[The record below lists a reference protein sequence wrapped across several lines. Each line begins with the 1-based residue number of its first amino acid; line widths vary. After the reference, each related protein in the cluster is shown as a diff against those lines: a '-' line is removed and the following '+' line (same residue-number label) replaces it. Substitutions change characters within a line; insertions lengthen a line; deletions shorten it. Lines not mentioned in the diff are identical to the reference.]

1 MFRPMRASRLR
12 GRCAG
17 HPRGVAGPP
26 QMWPI
31 WWRRRDGPLRT
42 TTSTVIP
49 FSTLDQGARRPPDR
63 RSRPKSIRRLIAT
76 TAIAGLTATASIA
89 QDAKGASAAPTVLP
103 APTYWGGWFVG
114 AQIGGA
120 QFQSNWDFRNDGRV
134 SDSSTGFIG
143 GLYGGANFQDD
154 RFVYGFDAYYNA
166 ANTSVDQDCPN
177 TAFSCS
183 ADVSYTAAIRG
194 RVGTIVDAWHLYG
207 AAGVAFSKASYEA
220 TRKNGDP
227 VDGNYG
233 SGNYVGWTIA
243 AGAER
248 KFAENWSARFEIGYA
263 DYGSETLS
271 NNEPVRNTEFELRST
286 TLTIGITRHF

>member
-1 MFRPMRASRLR
+1 M
-12 GRCAG
+12 
-17 HPRGVAGPP
+17 
-26 QMWPI
+26 
-31 WWRRRDGPLRT
+31 
-42 TTSTVIP
+42 
-49 FSTLDQGARRPPDR
+49 
-63 RSRPKSIRRLIAT
+63 
-76 TAIAGLTATASIA
+76 
-89 QDAKGASAAPTVLP
+89 
-103 APTYWGGWFVG
+103 
-114 AQIGGA
+114 
-120 QFQSNWDFRNDGRV
+120 
-134 SDSSTGFIG
+134 
-143 GLYGGANFQDD
+143 
-154 RFVYGFDAYYNA
+154 
-166 ANTSVDQDCPN
+166 DQDCPN